1 MSLQD
6 ILFKTAAFVL
16 GPSRISGIMVNRSV
30 NVCRNRPHPWST
42 RNDYISWAGL
52 TDRTYNARLLPP
64 DPDLPA
70 NWGAG
75 PAVPDVVALFAVP
88 AGASQRKC
96 IKSSCLFPTFAQY
109 LTDGFIRTM
118 VTPGPPF
125 GSGFEDRRRTTSNHD
140 IDLSPLYGRTEAQTL
155 ALRSGQGGRLKS
167 EVHADGEF
175 PPRLF
180 DAAGTVKPEFEVLD
194 LPLGLHG
201 ATPLETLFAV
211 GGDRANATP
220 GVSAMNT
227 LFLREH
233 NRLADLFAARHP
245 DWDDE
250 RLFQTARNVVIVM
263 YIKLVV
269 EEYINHISTAPV
281 RFLAESRVA
290 WTAKWNRTNWMTAEF
305 SLLYRWHSLIPE
317 RIMWG
322 NDNANVT
329 LDNSLLL
336 KHGVARALAQTAGN
350 QASNLGLQNTI
361 APLLPFEARA
371 IEQGRTNKLASYNAY
386 RLAMGMKPARSF
398 AEVVGTSGDAGE
410 RVRLSAL
417 AARLQQLYGSVDNL
431 EFYVGLFAERTN
443 RNGPLPPLIQTMVAV
458 DAFSQALTNPL
469 LSEHIWG
476 DEQTRLLAFTAEG
489 LEAIRKTATVGDIVA
504 RNSSDTVGP
513 MSMTLPAWKR
523 A

>member
-6 ILFKTAAFVL
+6 TLLKAGEFLL
-16 GPSRISGIMVNRSV
+16 GPSRMSAIMINRSV
-30 NVCRNRPHPWST
+30 NACRNRPHPWST
-42 RNDYISWAGL
+42 RNDYISWPGL

-64 DPDLPA
+64 DPNLPA
-70 NWGAG
+70 NKGAG
-75 PAVPDVVALFAVP
+75 PDVADVVALFAVP
-88 AGASQRKC
+88 AGATQRQC

-125 GSGFEDRRRTTSNHD
+125 GTGFEDRKRTTSNHD

-155 ALRSGQGGRLKS
+155 ALRSGEGGRLKS
-167 EVHADGEF
+167 ETGVDGEF
-175 PPRLF
+175 PPLLF
-180 DAAGTVKPEFEVLD
+180 DAAGKVKDEFRILD
-194 LPLGLHG
+194 LPLGLG
-201 ATPLETLFAV
+201 GTTPLATLFAV

-220 GVSAMNT
+220 SVSAMNA

-233 NRLADLFAARHP
+233 NRLARLFEKRHP

-250 RLFQTARNVVIVM
+250 RLFQTARNVVIVI

-269 EEYINHISTAPV
+269 EEYINHISTASV
-281 RFLAESRVA
+281 RFLAESKVA
-290 WTAKWNRTNWMTAEF
+290 WAAKWNRTNWMTAEF
-305 SLLYRWHSLIPE
+305 SLLYRWHSLIPGK
-317 RIMWG
+317 IMWG

-336 KHGVARALAQTAGN
+336 KHGVARALEQTAGN

-361 APLLPFEARA
+361 APLLPFEERA
-371 IEQGRTNKLASYNAY
+371 IKQGRTNNLAGYNAY
-386 RLAMGMKPARSF
+386 RQAAGMKPARSF
-398 AEVVGTSGDAGE
+398 AEVVGTSDDAGE
-410 RVRLSAL
+410 RARLSAL

-476 DEQTRLLAFTAEG
+476 DEKTRLLAFTKEG
-489 LEAIRKTATVGDIVA
+489 LEAITETRTVGDIVA
-504 RNSSDTVGP
+504 RNSSDKVGP

-523 A
+523 S